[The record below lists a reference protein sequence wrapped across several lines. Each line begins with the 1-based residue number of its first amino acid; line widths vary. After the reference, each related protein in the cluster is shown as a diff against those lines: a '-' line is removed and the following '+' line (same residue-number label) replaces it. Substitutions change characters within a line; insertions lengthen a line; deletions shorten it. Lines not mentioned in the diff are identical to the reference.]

1 MSDVAQLSRN
11 AAALLRAG
19 RHEEAIDAY
28 RAVVEAVP
36 DTPSAWY
43 NLGYLLRHARR
54 FDEALTAYA
63 EALAR
68 GIDAPEEVHLNRAVI
83 LIDHL
88 ARPDAAQAELETAL
102 AIRPGYLPALL
113 NLGNLH
119 EDRGERDAARSV
131 YAKALE
137 VSPGDATAL
146 VRRAGL
152 AAEEERPAM
161 VGELRTALAAVAG
174 EDRAALG
181 FALGRLLDADAQY
194 DAAFAA
200 YRDANAASRA
210 GGVGYDRNRHDAFID
225 RLIDTFPVA
234 AALPASGSPPVFI
247 CGMFRSGSTLIEQIL
262 GRHSRV
268 TPGGELDIVST
279 LIRERL
285 RPYPDAVASA
295 SKELIAAARDAYL
308 AEARTRHPRADLLT
322 DKRPDNFLHIGL
334 IKTLFPDARIVHTV
348 RDPRDTLLS
357 LYFLHLDASQ
367 AYAQDLEDAAHWHRA
382 YMRLM
387 AHWRGLYG
395 ADIHDVDY
403 DALVVDPRAELGP
416 LLDFLGLE
424 WEEGLL
430 DFHTASNAV
439 RTASVWQV
447 REPLYRRS
455 SGRWRN
461 YAHLLPDLDL

>member
-1 MSDVAQLSRN
+1 MTSAGDLSRT
-11 AAALLRAG
+11 AAALMRGG
-19 RHEEAIDAY
+19 RHEEAIKAY
-28 RAVVEAVP
+28 RALLASHP

-54 FDEALTAYA
+54 FEDALAAYA
-63 EALAR
+63 EALGR

-88 ARPDAAQAELETAL
+88 ARPDDAQAELEAAL
-102 AIRPGYLPALL
+102 ALRPDYGPALL

-119 EDRGERDAARSV
+119 EDRGDREAARAA
-131 YAKALE
+131 YTRALD
-137 VSPGDATAL
+137 VSPGGSTAL
-146 VRRAGL
+146 VRLAGL
-152 AAEEERPAM
+152 VTGDERAAMIAQLQPAFAVSSGEE
-161 VGELRTALAAVAG
+161 
-174 EDRAALG
+174 RAALG
-181 FALGRLLDADAQY
+181 FALGRLLDADGDY

-200 YRDANAASRA
+200 YRDANAASGA
-210 GGVGYDRNRHDAFID
+210 GGSSYDRSRHDAFVD
-225 RLIDTFPVA
+225 RLIATFPVA
-234 AALPASGSPPVFI
+234 AAPPPVGKPPVFI
-247 CGMFRSGSTLIEQIL
+247 CGMFRSGSTLVEQIL

-268 TPGGELDIVST
+268 TPGGELDIISA
-279 LIRERL
+279 LIWERL
-285 RPYPDAVASA
+285 RPYPDAVASPSEDA
-295 SKELIAAARDAYL
+295 LLTIRDAYL
-308 AEARTRHPRADLLT
+308 AQARARHPGADLLT

-334 IKTLFPDARIVHTV
+334 IKTLFPDAKIVHTV

-367 AYAQDLEDAAHWHRA
+367 SYAQDLEDAAHWHRA
-382 YMRLM
+382 YARLI

-403 DALVVDPRAELGP
+403 DALVADPRAELAP

-430 DFHTASNAV
+430 DFHTADNAV

-461 YAHLLPDLDL
+461 YAHLLPDLGL